1 MDNKTGKRSATEEEF
16 DKMMKVM
23 EQSGEWK
30 MVVSKRK
37 KSHESEKKSGNDAS
51 REKDAVSNK
60 TSEMDLDE
68 YEQEGEVVKK
78 GACYGKTVA
87 HVNTTADM
95 EAGKETQKE
104 VNLDI
109 SSERKEK
116 ERYKNENG
124 ILKKISE
131 KDMKENNG
139 IRNTCVNEDHVG
151 SVKVIVKL
159 VREKTTTNR
168 VKNLFKITRTI
179 IKHRIVHESIAMI
192 NHYSAEIIFKDYI
205 DANICLETLEKNK
218 EDSITVNIDQKS
230 LISKGVIVD

>member
-1 MDNKTGKRSATEEEF
+1 
-16 DKMMKVM
+16 M

-37 KSHESEKKSGNDAS
+37 KGHGSEEKRENDAS
-51 REKDAVSNK
+51 REKDAVSNQ

-68 YEQEGEVVKK
+68 YEQDPQEGREIAKK
-78 GACYGKTVA
+78 GACYGKAIT
-87 HVNTTADM
+87 HVNMTAVR
-95 EAGKETQKE
+95 EADKEIQKE
-104 VNLDI
+104 VNLDL

-116 ERYKNENG
+116 ERYRNENG

-139 IRNTCVNEDHVG
+139 TRNTHVNEDHVG

-179 IKHRIVHESIAMI
+179 IKHKIVHENITMI
-192 NHYSAEIIFKDYI
+192 NHYSAEITFKDYI
-205 DANICLETLEKNK
+205 DANLCLKTLEKNK
-218 EDSITVNIDQKS
+218 EDSITANIDQRS
-230 LISKGVIVD
+230 LTSKGVIVD